1 MFVCLGLSSCGFPG
15 APAHSTVQFTEP
27 GASQTVSTG
36 AIAEYT
42 CDRGFELLGPARRVC
57 GENGTWSPQ
66 GIPFCGKFSFHEF
79 SDFSPFFRQFYFMFL
94 KRFLYCLFYL
104 FYAFLIFLQRV
115 CLDFRNNICT

>member
-1 MFVCLGLSSCGFPG
+1 MINSVIKMFVCLGLSSCGFPG

-66 GIPFCGKFSFHEF
+66 GIPFCGKLSIFMNLVI
-79 SDFSPFFRQFYFMFL
+79 FSPYCRQFYTMLL
-94 KRFLYCLFYL
+94 KRLLCCLFYE
-104 FYAFLIFLQRV
+104 FFKF
-115 CLDFRNNICT
+115 FREFV